1 MQTAPP
7 VPEPVPEPAPVPAP
21 DPQPDSPLTA
31 TVTDHQVKV
40 ASVSGTTLRQA
51 QAAAPGNPLD
61 RLDVPQA
68 LAWID
73 ANVTDL
79 NSLRAVLK
87 AVIAL
92 VIIQRADLQRIK
104 STPSLSSVKSVQ
116 K

>member
-1 MQTAPP
+1 MQPNPP
-7 VPEPVPEPAPVPAP
+7 VPVP
-21 DPQPDSPLTA
+21 QSSSPLVA
-31 TVTDHQVKV
+31 VVSDQQVKV
-40 ASVSGTTLRQA
+40 ASATGEALRQA

-61 RLDVPQA
+61 TLDVPQA

-87 AVIAL
+87 AVTAL
-92 VIIQRADLQRIK
+92 LVIQRADLQRA
-104 STPSLSSVKSVQ
+104 KSVPTPFPANQSPANPDQ